1 MDRYKSRKFIVA
13 IVVII
18 LSSFFL
24 YFGKLNANQWIAAV
38 NISLGLYT
46 GGNVVQKKKS

>member
-1 MDRYKSRKFIVA
+1 MNRYKSRKFIVA

-38 NISLGLYT
+38 NISLYT
-46 GGNVVQKKKS
+46 GGNVVHEDY